1 MWNRSL
7 AAPTLALNND
17 ISGGDM
23 KRRHFVGGLAAAA
36 GLAACGSENT
46 ECAGGTASSAETF
59 EWSMVTSW
67 PPRYPGLGI
76 ATNNLAERIEAA
88 SGGRLKIRVYAGG
101 ELVPAFEV
109 FDAVSRGTVEM
120 GHGASYYHRGKLDAA
135 QFFTSIPFG
144 LNYME
149 MNGWL
154 YYGGGLELWRELYE
168 PFNLVPFPCG
178 NSGVQMGGWFNKEI
192 NSVEDLRG
200 LKMRIPGLGGEV
212 LRRAGGTPVTLPGSE
227 IFTSLQTGAID
238 ATEWVGPYNDVA
250 FGLHNVARYYYYPGW
265 QEPGPTL
272 ECIVNRDAWESLPD
286 DLKALV
292 DLANQAINCDMAAE
306 YTHGNVSSLQQL
318 VDDPDVELRKFPDE
332 VIEHLKNITDEVVA
346 EMVESDPAAARI
358 FESFN
363 AFREQS
369 ELNQQVSEQAFLET
383 RS

>member
-1 MWNRSL
+1 
-7 AAPTLALNND
+7 
-17 ISGGDM
+17 M

-46 ECAGGTASSAETF
+46 ECEGGTAASAETF

-76 ATNNLAERIEAA
+76 ATNNLADRIDAA

-109 FDAVSRGTVEM
+109 FDSVSRGSVEM

-135 QFFTSIPFG
+135 QFFTAIPFG
-144 LNYME
+144 LGYME

-168 PFNLVPFPCG
+168 PFDLIPFPCG
-178 NSGVQMGGWFNKEI
+178 NTGVQMGGWFNKEI
-192 NSVEDLRG
+192 NSIEDLRG

-272 ECIVNRDAWESLPD
+272 ECIVNRDAWDSLPD
-286 DLKALV
+286 DLKTIV
-292 DLANQAINCDMAAE
+292 DIACQSINEDMTAE
-306 YTHGNVSSLQQL
+306 YTHGNVNSLQQL
-318 VDDPDVELRKFPDE
+318 VDDPDVELRD
-332 VIEHLKNITDEVVA
+332 
-346 EMVESDPAAARI
+346 
-358 FESFN
+358 
-363 AFREQS
+363 FRTKCWS
-369 ELNQQVSEQAFLET
+369 T
-383 RS
+383 

>member
-1 MWNRSL
+1 
-7 AAPTLALNND
+7 
-17 ISGGDM
+17 M

-36 GLAACGSENT
+36 GLAACSSENT
-46 ECAGGTASSAETF
+46 ECEGGAAGPSETF

-76 ATNNLAERIEAA
+76 ATNNLADRIDAA
-88 SGGRLKIRVYAGG
+88 SGGRLKIRVYASG

-120 GHGASYYHRGKLDAA
+120 GHGAGYYHRGKVDAA
-135 QFFTSIPFG
+135 QFFTTIPFG

-192 NSVEDLRG
+192 NSIEDLRG
-200 LKMRIPGLGGEV
+200 LKMRIPGMGGEV

-265 QEPGPTL
+265 HEPGPTL

-292 DLANQAINCDMAAE
+292 DLATQAINCDMAAE
-306 YTHGNVSSLQQL
+306 YTHGNVNSLQQL

-332 VIEHLKNITDEVVA
+332 VVEHLKAITDEVVA
-346 EMVESDPAAARI
+346 EMVENDPAVARI
-358 FESFN
+358 YESFN
-363 AFREQS
+363 AFRES
-369 ELNQQVSEQAFLET
+369 SALNQRISEQAFLET

>member
-1 MWNRSL
+1 
-7 AAPTLALNND
+7 
-17 ISGGDM
+17 M

-36 GLAACGSENT
+36 GLAACSSEKT
-46 ECAGGTASSAETF
+46 DCAGGVAGSSETF
-59 EWSMVTSW
+59 EWSVVTSW

-76 ATNNLAERIEAA
+76 AVDNLAERIEAA
-88 SGGRLKIRVYAGG
+88 SGGRLRIKVYASG

-120 GHGASYYHRGKLDAA
+120 GHGAGYYHRGKVDAA
-135 QFFTSIPFG
+135 QFFTTIPFG
-144 LNYME
+144 LNFME

-192 NSVEDLRG
+192 NSIEDLRG
-200 LKMRIPGLGGEV
+200 LKMRIPGMGGEV
-212 LRRAGGTPVTLPGSE
+212 LRRAGGTPVALPGSE

-265 QEPGPTL
+265 HEPGPTL
-272 ECIVNRDAWESLPD
+272 ECIINREAWDSLPD
-286 DLKALV
+286 DLKAIV
-292 DLANQAINCDMAAE
+292 EIACQAINADMAAE
-306 YTHGNVSSLQQL
+306 YTHGNVDSLQQL
-318 VDDPDVELRKFPDE
+318 LDDPDVELRRFPDE
-332 VIEHLKNITDEVVA
+332 VLEHLKGITDEVVA
-346 EMVESDPAAARI
+346 EMVEDDPAVARI
-358 FESFN
+358 YESFN
-363 AFREQS
+363 AFREKSIQ
-369 ELNQQVSEQAFLET
+369 NQRISEQAFLET